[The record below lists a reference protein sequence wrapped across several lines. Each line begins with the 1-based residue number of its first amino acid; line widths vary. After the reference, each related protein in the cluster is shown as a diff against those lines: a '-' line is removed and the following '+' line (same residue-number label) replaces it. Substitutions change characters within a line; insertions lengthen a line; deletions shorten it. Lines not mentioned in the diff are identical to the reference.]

1 MQGMSEDEGDDDDEP
16 AIKFDEEKAA
26 AAKKAREEREK
37 KLQDMME
44 ADGKLNQCY
53 LISLLIAYSGY
64 ARCTRRGRKGL

>member
-44 ADGKLNQCY
+44 ADGKPIRCY
-53 LISLLIAYSGY
+53 VISLLIEYSGY
-64 ARCTRRGRKGL
+64 ARCTRRGRKRL